1 MASANISQS
10 EDQFLCS
17 ICLDVFSEP
26 VSTPCGHNY
35 CKGCISGYWA
45 SSDFSQCPLCNET
58 FQRAPEL
65 QVNTDFRDML
75 ELFKRSRVAA
85 GHDSGSPAGPGEVP
99 CDLCHGMKRKAVKS
113 CLNCLVSYCN
123 AHLEPHRTVQAFK
136 RHELIS
142 PVETLEDRLCKK
154 HNKAMEFFCREDQ
167 SCVCFVCL
175 REDHVTHK
183 AVSLEE
189 EFAERKTAL
198 KCAKRQVK
206 HTVNE
211 KCNMVTRIRSAMMQ
225 GRQEVDRTKAEM
237 DKAFASLVAS
247 IETKKVKVLKLL
259 EEKQK
264 AAERQ
269 ARELVQRLQLEI
281 AEHSRTSAELEELSR
296 TEDNFKLL
304 RDLPSVP
311 SPSNATHFKT
321 RFTAEVRSLLQIE
334 TVKSA
339 MAKIEDELNQQM
351 ENIVKEVNLVDEVE
365 TQMQTQAE
373 NVFDDELGKIQEQH
387 ATEVTLDRDTAHPSL
402 IVSEDGKQVSDGGT
416 KRNLPD
422 NPTRFDTLHFV
433 RGSEGFS
440 SGKFYYEVT
449 LKGQMG
455 WEVGVVRESISH
467 KGVEMSLSPESG
479 CWTLG
484 LYWGQLQANANP
496 AVALPSIKELQKI
509 GVFVDYEGALVSF
522 YDVDTRALIYSFT
535 GCAFTESA
543 TLLRSF
549 IPFRAKTRIYPLF
562 RPSAVKEGSALL
574 QISPV
579 KCAKR
584 KVVI

>member
-1 MASANISQS
+1 MILPFSSPLPFLPPDMASANIPQS

-17 ICLDVFSEP
+17 ICLDVFNEP

-58 FQRAPEL
+58 FQKAPEL

-75 ELFKRSRVAA
+75 ELFKRSRVVA

-99 CDLCHGMKRKAVKS
+99 CDLCTGMKRKAVKS

-167 SCVCFVCL
+167 SCVCLVCL
-175 REDHVTHK
+175 REDHATHK

-189 EFAERKTAL
+189 EFEERKTAL

-211 KCNMVTRIRSAMMQ
+211 KCNMVARIQSAMMQ
-225 GRQEVDRTKAEM
+225 GRQDVDRTKAET
-237 DKAFASLVAS
+237 DKAVAALVAS
-247 IETKKVKVLKLL
+247 IETRKVELMKLL
-259 EEKQK
+259 EEKQR

-269 ARELVQRLQLEI
+269 ARALIEQLQLEI
-281 AEHSRTSAELEELSR
+281 AEHSRTSTELEELSR
-296 TEDNFKLL
+296 TDDDFKLL
-304 RDLPSVP
+304 RDLPSVS
-311 SPSNATHFKT
+311 SPSNTTHKT
-321 RFTAEVRSLLQIE
+321 RFTARVQCLLQME

-339 MAKIEDELNQQM
+339 VAKIEDTLSQQM
-351 ENIVKEVNLVDEVE
+351 ENIIKEVNLVDEEE
-365 TQMQTQAE
+365 TQRQTLME
-373 NVFDDELGKIQEQH
+373 EVFDDELGRIQERC

-402 IVSEDGKQVSDGGT
+402 IVSEDGKQVSDGGA

-422 NPTRFDTLHFV
+422 NPTRFDSLHFV
-433 RGSEGFS
+433 KWKR
-440 SGKFYYEVT
+440 
-449 LKGQMG
+449 
-455 WEVGVVRESISH
+455 R
-467 KGVEMSLSPESG
+467 
-479 CWTLG
+479 
-484 LYWGQLQANANP
+484 
-496 AVALPSIKELQKI
+496 
-509 GVFVDYEGALVSF
+509 VFLRQV
-522 YDVDTRALIYSFT
+522 
-535 GCAFTESA
+535 
-543 TLLRSF
+543 LLRSNAQ
-549 IPFRAKTRIYPLF
+549 RTNGM
-562 RPSAVKEGSALL
+562 GSRSGERVR
-574 QISPV
+574 QP
-579 KCAKR
+579 
-584 KVVI
+584 

>member
-1 MASANISQS
+1 MASANISRS

-17 ICLDVFSEP
+17 ICLDVFNEP

-75 ELFKRSRVAA
+75 ELFKRSRVSRD
-85 GHDSGSPAGPGEVP
+85 DSGSPAGPGEVP

-189 EFAERKTAL
+189 EFKERKTTL

-206 HTVNE
+206 HAVNE
-211 KCNMVTRIRSAMMQ
+211 KCNMVTRIQNSMVQ
-225 GRQEVDRTKAEM
+225 GRQEVDRTKAET
-237 DKAFASLVAS
+237 DKAVAALVAS
-247 IETKKVKVLKLL
+247 IETKKVKLMKLL

-264 AAERQ
+264 AAEQQ
-269 ARELVQRLQLEI
+269 AQALIKRLQLEI
-281 AEHSRTSAELEELSR
+281 ASHNRTSTELEELSR
-296 TEDNFKLL
+296 TEDDFKLL
-304 RDLPSVP
+304 QDLPSVS
-311 SPSNATHFKT
+311 SPSNATLKT
-321 RFTAEVRSLLQIE
+321 SFTVQSLLQIE

-339 MAKIEDELNQQM
+339 VAKIEETLNQQM
-351 ENIVKEVNLVDEVE
+351 ENIINEVNLATEE
-365 TQMQTQAE
+365 RMQTQTE
-373 NVFDDELGKIQEQH
+373 NVFDDELGKIQEQY
-387 ATEVTLDRDTAHPSL
+387 AIEVTLDPDTAHPSL
-402 IVSEDGKQVSDGGT
+402 IVSEDRKQVSDGGA

-422 NPTRFDTLHFV
+422 NPTRFDSLHFV

-449 LKGQMG
+449 LKGQTG

-467 KGVEMSLSPESG
+467 KGVDLSLSPENG

-496 AVALPSIKELQKI
+496 AVMLPSIKELQKI

-522 YDVDTRALIYSFT
+522 YDVDTRALVYSFT
-535 GCAFTESA
+535 GCVFAASV

-549 IPFRAKTRIYPLF
+549 IPFRSKTRIYPLF
-562 RPSAVKEGSALL
+562 RPSAMEGSALL

-579 KCAKR
+579 KCAKG
-584 KVVI
+584 K